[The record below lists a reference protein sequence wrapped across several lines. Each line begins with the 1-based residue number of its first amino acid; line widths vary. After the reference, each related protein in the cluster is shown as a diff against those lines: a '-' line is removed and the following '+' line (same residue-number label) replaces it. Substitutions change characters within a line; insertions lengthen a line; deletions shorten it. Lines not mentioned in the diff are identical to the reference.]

1 MQSRDKAVK
10 FSVNNSKKTVTRHQ
24 AFSSEPAA
32 RNRTKRTPYKRGCA
46 LPRHGHAIHRLPTE
60 HQRMHGKN
68 FLEFPSRSK
77 ANKPYPG
84 IAREC
89 HVWERVRGEAWHLL
103 KANILKPFCI
113 ARRFLVCIAAPFQ
126 TDCTMRCRIAEKRPY
141 LPRKRILSVFG
152 IVTHHKNFTPLER
165 I

>member
-113 ARRFLVCIAAPFQ
+113 ARRFLVCIAAPFKNRLHDAVQ
-126 TDCTMRCRIAEKRPY
+126 NS
-141 LPRKRILSVFG
+141 RK
-152 IVTHHKNFTPLER
+152 TP
-165 I
+165 IFAT